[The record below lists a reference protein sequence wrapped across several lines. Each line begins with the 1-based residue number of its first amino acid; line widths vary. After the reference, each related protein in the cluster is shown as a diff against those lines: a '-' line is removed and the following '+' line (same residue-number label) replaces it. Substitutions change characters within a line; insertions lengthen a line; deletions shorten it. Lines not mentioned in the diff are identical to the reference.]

1 MPNEDQETMDSK
13 IAELEKEL
21 NGEGA
26 ASTAAQP
33 LEAEGGGLAQRWA
46 NPKFRRALLGGAVVV
61 AATALGLL
69 LYYHNRVSTDDA
81 QVDGH
86 VVPIASKIYGNV
98 AQVLIDDNQQVK
110 AGQVLVRIDP
120 RDYQAKLDQAKAAL
134 QLAEAQAQ
142 AAGVGVPWT
151 QESTQSGSTGADA
164 QLANAQAEF
173 EKARYTYERDSTA
186 ELAFAQAN
194 VDARQAS
201 ADRAQADLERMKPL
215 LAKAEISQQQ
225 YDAYLATARVAA
237 SELQAA
243 KEKLAAAHKT
253 ADLARAAME
262 AAKAK
267 VAGARAGVNQ
277 AQANFKQVRIR
288 QADAE
293 SAAAAVAQAR
303 ANLEAAELQLSYT
316 TITAPVEG
324 VVTKKSVEVGQII
337 QPGQGLFVLIPL
349 QDIWVT
355 ANFKETDLAKVRP
368 GEKAEVHV
376 DMYGKTF
383 SGHVDSV
390 AGATGARLSL
400 LPPENATGNYVKVV
414 QRIPVK
420 ILLDAV
426 PSEKAILR
434 PGMNVEATIVTK

>member
-1 MPNEDQETMDSK
+1 MPNEDHETMESK
-13 IAELEKEL
+13 IAELEIEPTV
-21 NGEGA
+21 ESPA
-26 ASTAAQP
+26 P
-33 LEAEGGGLAQRWA
+33 LPSVAEGGGMAQRWA
-46 NPKFRRALLGGAVVV
+46 QPQFRRALLGGAVVV
-61 AATALGLL
+61 AAAILGLL

-120 RDYQAKLDQAKAAL
+120 RDYQARVDQAKAAL
-134 QLAEAQAQ
+134 ALAEAQAR

-151 QESTQSGSTGADA
+151 QETTQSGSTGADA
-164 QLANAQAEF
+164 QLAAVQAEF
-173 EKARYTYERDSTA
+173 EKAKYTYERDSTA

-225 YDAYLATARVAA
+225 YDAYLAGARVAS
-237 SELQAA
+237 SELQGA
-243 KEKLAAAHKT
+243 KEKVSAAGKSAE
-253 ADLARAAME
+253 LARAAMD
-262 AAKAK
+262 AAQAR
-267 VAGARAGVNQ
+267 VAQARAGVSQ
-277 AQANFKQVRIR
+277 AQANFKQVGIR
-288 QADAE
+288 QADEA
-293 SAAAAVAQAR
+293 SAVAAVAQAR
-303 ANLEAAELQLSYT
+303 ANLDAAELQWSYT
-316 TITAPVEG
+316 TITAPVDG
-324 VVTKKSVEVGQII
+324 VVTKKSVEGGQIV
-337 QPGQGLFVLIPL
+337 QPGQGLLVLIPL

-355 ANFKETDLAKVRP
+355 ANFKETELAKVRP

-383 SGHVDSV
+383 AGHVDSV

-400 LPPENATGNYVKVV
+400 LPAENATGNYVKVV

-420 ILLDAV
+420 IILDAM

-434 PGMNVEATIVTK
+434 PGMNVEATIITK